1 MSDKSILGLHGSCV
15 NIELPCDKNYLEMFE
30 QFIAKVAQCF
40 GCQGKFGD
48 ECLQSISV
56 VTGTVLQASESMP
69 FSRLLVDLYVRENAL
84 GVRVEYHRDGLD
96 EEDVGSQQI
105 EQRLRVLN
113 KENKKWDDMA
123 KSFEFSHADGIDCC
137 TVVLPLPKNG

>member
-1 MSDKSILGLHGSCV
+1 MSNQPTFSVDGSCV
-15 NIELPCDKNYLEMFE
+15 SLELPCDKCYLEMFE
-30 QFIAKVAQCF
+30 QFIAKVILCF
-40 GCQGKFGD
+40 GFQNKSGD
-48 ECLQSISV
+48 ECLQSISAI
-56 VTGTVLQASESMP
+56 TGTMLKASESMP

-123 KSFEFSHADGIDCC
+123 KNFEFSHANGIDCC
-137 TVVLPLPKNG
+137 TVVLPLPQNG

>member
-15 NIELPCDKNYLEMFE
+15 NLELPCDKNYLEMFE

-69 FSRLLVDLYVRENAL
+69 FSRLLVDLSVRENVL
-84 GVRVEYHRDGLD
+84 TVHVEYYRDDFD
-96 EEDVGSQQI
+96 ENVESQPI
-105 EQRLRVLN
+105 EQLLRVLN
-113 KENKKWDDMA
+113 NENKYWDEMV
-123 KSFEFSHADGIDCC
+123 KSFEFSHVDGIDCC
-137 TVVLPLPKNG
+137 TLALPSPQNG